1 MLELDLTTVVLEI
14 LNFLL
19 LSIGLYFLLF
29 RPVLRRV
36 EARAAEK
43 ARVEREMKANLE
55 QTEALKAEAEK
66 RLAELDGEIDQL
78 LDRAREQIE
87 RERRQMLEGIRAEAE
102 QARQDAE
109 ADIRRL
115 QKQELKELNRYVVNT
130 LIALSGE
137 MIEKIAPP
145 EVHNR
150 LVQEAND
157 YVWEFGKEKPHEVEA
172 LRRALGERTPTVNI
186 VSARALNPD
195 QQRMLAKTFHAL
207 TDRTVNFELE
217 TDPHLYG
224 GVRVR
229 VGDMLI
235 DNSILAQLERI
246 RSETDSGLAA
256 MIPNE

>member
-1 MLELDLTTVVLEI
+1 MLDLDLTTIILEI
-14 LNFLL
+14 VNFLA
-19 LSIGLYFLLF
+19 LSVLLYFLLF

-43 ARVEREMKANLE
+43 ERVEREMKSNLE
-55 QTEALKAEAEK
+55 ETEKLKAEAET
-66 RLAELDGEIDQL
+66 RLAELDGEIDKL

-102 QARQDAE
+102 QARRDTE

-115 QKQELKELNRYVVNT
+115 QRQELKELNRHVVDT
-130 LIALSGE
+130 LIAMSGE
-137 MIEKIAPP
+137 MIVKIAPP
-145 EVHNR
+145 EVHDR
-150 LVQEAND
+150 LVQEASD

-172 LRRALGERTPTVNI
+172 LRRSLGERTPTVNI
-186 VSARALNPD
+186 VSARTLNPD
-195 QQRMLAKTFHAL
+195 QQRRLAKTFHAL

-217 TDPHLYG
+217 TDPKLYA

-235 DNSILAQLERI
+235 DNSILAQLERV

-256 MIPNE
+256 LIPNE